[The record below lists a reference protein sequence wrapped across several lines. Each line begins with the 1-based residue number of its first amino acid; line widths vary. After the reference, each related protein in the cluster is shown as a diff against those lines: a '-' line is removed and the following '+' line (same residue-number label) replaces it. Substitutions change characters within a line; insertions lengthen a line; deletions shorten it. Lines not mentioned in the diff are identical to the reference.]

1 MQAMT
6 PLTLKSMM
14 STTFLTYVDSLY
26 VEDVLHRL
34 KTTESPSTSSNL
46 FVVNKDE
53 KLVGTLSF
61 KDLITSDQHVLL
73 TDIMNSSCFSV
84 GLHEDLNSVAEQ
96 IKETNEDATPV
107 LNERNHIVGVV
118 STHELRRAIDAS
130 IEPTQEKVSTDLT
143 LSPIAGASKRTPW
156 LILLMIVGLLTGGV
170 IKHFEQ
176 ALESVVLLAIFIPLV
191 MGSAGNIGTQS
202 LALVVRGLSS
212 KTLSRRVIKTM
223 LKKQLGTGILTG
235 LACGFVISLL
245 IPLLPYFG
253 GSWLIGGIVGV
264 AIWLSLSVT
273 CLIGAVI
280 PLLLYQIKMDPAFA
294 SGPCVTAISDILSLF
309 IYFYIA
315 SSLLDYL

>member
-1 MQAMT
+1 MQAM
-6 PLTLKSMM
+6 TLKSMM
-14 STTFLTYVDSLY
+14 STTFLTYVDTLS

-46 FVVNKDE
+46 YVVNEDR

-61 KDLITSDQHVLL
+61 KDLITSDQHLL
-73 TDIMNSSCFSV
+73 ISDIMYSPCLALR
-84 GLHEDLNSVAEQ
+84 LHEDLKKVTEQ
-96 IKETNEDATPV
+96 IRDTNEHAMPV
-107 LNERNHIVGVV
+107 LDERNHIVGVI
-118 STHELRRAIDAS
+118 TTNELQRAIDVS
-130 IEPTQEKVSTDLT
+130 IKPTQEELSTDLA
-143 LSPIAGASKRTPW
+143 LSPIAGAGKRTPW
-156 LILLMIVGLLTGGV
+156 LILLMIIGLLTGGV

-212 KTLSRRVIKTM
+212 ETLSRRAIITI

-235 LACGFVISLL
+235 LACGVFISLL

-264 AIWLSLSVT
+264 AISLSLSIT
-273 CLIGAVI
+273 CLLGAIV
-280 PLLLYQIKMDPAFA
+280 PLLLYQLKMDPAFA

>member
-1 MQAMT
+1 MQTM
-6 PLTLKSMM
+6 TLKSIM
-14 STTFLTYVDSLY
+14 STTFLTYVDTLS

-46 FVVNKDE
+46 FVVNDHE

-61 KDLITSDQHVLL
+61 KDLITSDQHLL
-73 TDIMNSSCFSV
+73 ISDIMYSPCLSL
-84 GLHEDLNSVAEQ
+84 GLYEDLNKITEQ
-96 IKETNEDATPV
+96 IKEMNEDAMPV

-118 STHELRRAIDAS
+118 STNELRRAIEAS
-130 IEPTQEKVSTDLT
+130 NKPTQEEISTDLT
-143 LSPIAGASKRTPW
+143 LSPIAGAGKRTPW
-156 LILLMIVGLLTGGV
+156 LILLMIIGLLTGGV

-212 KTLSRRVIKTM
+212 RTLSRRAMIKM
-223 LKKQLGTGILTG
+223 LKTQLGTGILTG
-235 LACGFVISLL
+235 LACGAVISLL

-253 GSWLIGGIVGV
+253 GNWLIGGIVGV
-264 AIWLSLSVT
+264 AIWLSLSIT
-273 CLIGAVI
+273 CLLGAVV
-280 PLLLYQIKMDPAFA
+280 PLLLYQLKMDPAFA